1 MLTLVAGG
9 AEMPAPDLSPG
20 ELVLRDATPDP
31 FDIDP
36 TPYRKLIHPSR
47 MTQEDADALCCI
59 ARDDVFRRG
68 QWSISQL
75 TGATVAN
82 LGPMTDTPFG
92 MVIELVRLNCVWN
105 PPRPNK
111 FFSGSFE
118 GVAELDV
125 MPVFN
130 GPASIVVGGSLYL
143 RYNFATCNRRRLG
156 FYFQYGNGG
165 MYTDAYLHGSPVLS
179 SGFEFIIQMGLGAR
193 LMLGKAWALNTECN
207 FYHFSNNN
215 IVPPNVSVNEIA
227 IVAGLTYYFKRR

>member
-1 MLTLVAGG
+1 MLALFAGG
-9 AEMPAPDLSPG
+9 AEVPATDLSPS
-20 ELVLRDATPDP
+20 EQVLLQSAADP
-31 FDIDP
+31 ADIDP

-47 MTQEDADALCCI
+47 MSPEDADALCSI

-68 QWSISQL
+68 QWSVSHL

-111 FFSGSFE
+111 LFRGSWE

-125 MPVFN
+125 MPVVN
-130 GPASIVVGGSLYL
+130 GPASIVVGGSLFL
-143 RYNFATCNRRRLG
+143 RYNFATCSLRRLG

-165 MYTDAYLHGSPVLS
+165 MYNDAYLHGSPVLS

-193 LMLGKAWALNTECN
+193 LMLSKAWALNTECN

-227 IVAGLTYYFKRR
+227 IVSGLTYYFGRR